1 MATRSHIYVKTET
14 GYLGCYCHYDG
25 YPENVIPLL
34 EYITYPQLY
43 AYILRGMIGGGFESL
58 KYGPPEYIVAD
69 EPCILR
75 DPNCREESGYVSYVY
90 VMSSNGSIAYRE
102 ANQDEWLA
110 DLEGYD

>member
-1 MATRSHIYVKTET
+1 
-14 GYLGCYCHYDG
+14 
-25 YPENVIPLL
+25 
-34 EYITYPQLY
+34 
-43 AYILRGMIGGGFESL
+43 MIGGGFESL

>member
-1 MATRSHIYVKTET
+1 M
-14 GYLGCYCHYDG
+14 
-25 YPENVIPLL
+25 
-34 EYITYPQLY
+34 
-43 AYILRGMIGGGFESL
+43 
-58 KYGPPEYIVAD
+58 AD

-90 VMSSNGSIAYRE
+90 VMSSNGLIAYRD